1 MHTLY
6 PDDPTRTADHGTFR
20 QEGTAPAEKLA
31 DHEIVGELCDLFAG
45 RQKMAYGETLEWWMD
60 VCAEVSAQGMAEA
73 LLPSLSEWP
82 FDRQAATLGINA
94 VRTALIARARS
105 LFEVRLRDTG
115 ELPL

>member
-1 MHTLY
+1 
-6 PDDPTRTADHGTFR
+6 
-20 QEGTAPAEKLA
+20 
-31 DHEIVGELCDLFAG
+31 
-45 RQKMAYGETLEWWMD
+45 MD
-60 VCAEVSAQGMAEA
+60 VCAEVSAQDMAEA